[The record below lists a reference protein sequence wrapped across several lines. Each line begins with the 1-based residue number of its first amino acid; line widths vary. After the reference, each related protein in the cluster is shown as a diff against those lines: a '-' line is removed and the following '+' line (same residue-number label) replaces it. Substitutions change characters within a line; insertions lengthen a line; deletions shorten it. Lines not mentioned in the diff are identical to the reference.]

1 MMYASYHPQAPL
13 DEFVDCFWL
22 IVGGQAPRKE
32 RILPSGTS
40 ELVMNLHDD
49 EVHIQGPGRPENWE
63 RLSGA
68 VVSGTYSG
76 VFVCDAMQH
85 RSMLG
90 VHFKPGGALPLL
102 GVMAGEL
109 TDAHTDLENLWG
121 KKACDLRERLY
132 AATTPRHRFQI
143 MERALVNR
151 LGQARRLHPGV
162 QAALEMFGPTGTHR
176 SVRDVARDVGLCQRR
191 FIQLFAAQVGLTPK
205 RLCRVLRFQR
215 ARALAEGIGR
225 QDPSGE
231 ELRADTSE
239 VEWAQLASMCG
250 YCDQSHLIHEFRE
263 LSGLTPTEYLR
274 QFRQGGRSKDN
285 HVAVSGPVNVLE

>member
-22 IVGGQAPRKE
+22 IAGGQAPRKE

-49 EVHIQGPGRPENWE
+49 EIHIQRPGRRGNYE

-76 VFVCDAMQH
+76 VFVCDAMEH

-102 GVMAGEL
+102 GVIASEL
-109 TDAHTDLENLWG
+109 SDAHTDLENLWG
-121 KKACDLRERLY
+121 RPACDLRERLY
-132 AATTPRHRFQI
+132 AATTPRQRFQI
-143 MERALVNR
+143 MERALVHR
-151 LGQARRLHPGV
+151 LRRARKIHPGV
-162 QAALEMFGPTGTHR
+162 QAALEMFGPAGTHG

-215 ARALAEGIGR
+215 ARALAEGMGR
-225 QDPSGE
+225 RDFLGDETYP
-231 ELRADTSE
+231 DTAE
-239 VEWAQLASMCG
+239 MQWAQLASRCG
-250 YCDQSHLIHEFRE
+250 YCDQSHFIHEFRE
-263 LSGLTPTEYLR
+263 LSGLTPAEYLR

-285 HVAVSGPVNVLE
+285 HVAVSGPVNFLQ